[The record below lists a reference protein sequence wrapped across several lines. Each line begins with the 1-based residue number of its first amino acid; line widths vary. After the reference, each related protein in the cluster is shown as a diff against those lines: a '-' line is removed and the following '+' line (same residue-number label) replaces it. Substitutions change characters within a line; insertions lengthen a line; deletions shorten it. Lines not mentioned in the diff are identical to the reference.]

1 MGGVVFILLI
11 IFLLGNR
18 SMINLFDFH
27 LSKIFAAKLRLKILW
42 RGLIIL
48 SIILSGCG
56 KDSPTAV
63 QVSQLV
69 FGNLNNSYKMVSE
82 SSSEY
87 LYEFKINS
95 EVINIGKEVA
105 NNVRVRIEFSNQNG
119 LPLHME
125 FFDLGDIYPD
135 SIKPFSREGSFS
147 TNKLSVLTDVYLF
160 IVENST

>member
-1 MGGVVFILLI
+1 
-11 IFLLGNR
+11 
-18 SMINLFDFH
+18 
-27 LSKIFAAKLRLKILW
+27 
-42 RGLIIL
+42 
-48 SIILSGCG
+48 
-56 KDSPTAV
+56 
-63 QVSQLV
+63 
-69 FGNLNNSYKMVSE
+69 MVSE